1 MTCFV
6 PYLLLSFFT
15 LLGVVRS
22 ASYPQ
27 RYNLYTGQLQATQ
40 SHQQNG
46 LRAASRHRN
55 YCAYVVTRT
64 VSCVVEDGVETYV
77 KPDYQPCS
85 WGSIQCSRVVTY
97 RTYMRPRYKMAY
109 KMVTEMEWK
118 CCQGYSG
125 DDCSEGPTGGQS
137 QGTQIST
144 VRPRSKPVRPGQT
157 GSNSGNVQIEGEGRH
172 DSDKVKELEGKVQSL
187 TKDLHDLQ
195 STLRGMNE
203 KFHEEIRK
211 TLETAVN
218 GKQPADAA
226 HPEMKE
232 TLSDIQRRM
241 QHLDNRI
248 QVHDK
253 ELNHLNNKSQTNGE
267 GGENFIEH
275 SDTKIN
281 QKLTE
286 LKGEIVRDLEKSC
299 SACQSRVENLRR
311 QQEEDRDRI
320 RGLEKLINSV
330 DQRNKQ
336 VMEIVQKHVS
346 GSSNQPSRDCCA
358 QVDQIKHKVSDIER
372 KLDSV
377 SKAYDVLNGR
387 LDNELAEIEK
397 ECILNREEKVSALLE
412 DLESR
417 LNITERNAEEYCLFV
432 QTGIKGYLH
441 KEINDLRNE
450 FNDRFDENGAKI
462 SNIVQNVDSLK
473 DIVVEHGEG
482 LNKVFILTSD
492 MDTHLTSAVNSCAE
506 ICVSSGPPH
515 PEDDDSKVSDV
526 VKNLE
531 WKVIVNEGEIRNFGN
546 KIKNLS
552 ISGESLRNTVIDIG
566 RDVQKLKTLTGHN
579 GEHFN
584 MIVTNIE
591 NLEKE
596 LDSTASTSL
605 TICSSVENQLVS
617 LRNETEDYL
626 DKLATDL
633 NNIRTRVDSGDTTCA
648 QICSNLQEEV
658 GKLKEVEKCSG
669 QCKVVLKRPD
679 EGQAGGDGLNQQK
692 PLDGHSVIGGTSSV
706 NLKSIQGELSEVIL
720 TFNSIND
727 TLKGLE
733 HTVQKHTSVIH
744 DLGTTKDKII
754 SEIDKIQQ
762 EVNEHIEDSK
772 GRFDHVS
779 REIHRFG
786 NNFMV
791 EMGDCKQSSDGL
803 EKRISKMEN
812 LCGKLDTVSGSLE
825 RIKDG
830 LNKHVSSLWNC
841 VHGLNSTV
849 ITHSGYLDT
858 IQNTQLDGINQRLN
872 FLNSSMLTL
881 FNEFQDFTHQDFMGL
896 PGPPVHQGERGFQG
910 PPGPQGIPGRDG
922 ATGRP
927 GEQGPMGPPGV
938 RGEQGLPGLYTSVPR
953 VSFSAA
959 LTYPQVD
966 AGTIL
971 FDKVL
976 VNDGHF
982 YDPSTGIFKA
992 PYDGRYFFSAILT
1005 GHKNE
1010 KIEAVLSKSN
1020 YGIARVDSSGYQPE
1034 GLENKPVAETK
1045 PTPGSLAVFNII
1057 LPLKIGDT
1065 VCIDLVMGKLA
1076 HSDEPLTI
1084 FNGALLYED
1093 DV

>member
-1 MTCFV
+1 
-6 PYLLLSFFT
+6 
-15 LLGVVRS
+15 
-22 ASYPQ
+22 
-27 RYNLYTGQLQATQ
+27 
-40 SHQQNG
+40 
-46 LRAASRHRN
+46 
-55 YCAYVVTRT
+55 
-64 VSCVVEDGVETYV
+64 
-77 KPDYQPCS
+77 
-85 WGSIQCSRVVTY
+85 
-97 RTYMRPRYKMAY
+97 
-109 KMVTEMEWK
+109 
-118 CCQGYSG
+118 
-125 DDCSEGPTGGQS
+125 
-137 QGTQIST
+137 
-144 VRPRSKPVRPGQT
+144 
-157 GSNSGNVQIEGEGRH
+157 
-172 DSDKVKELEGKVQSL
+172 
-187 TKDLHDLQ
+187 
-195 STLRGMNE
+195 MNE

-232 TLSDIQRRM
+232 TLSDIQIRL

-320 RGLEKLINSV
+320 RGLEKLINTV

-397 ECILNREEKVSALLE
+397 ECILNREEKVSVLLE

-417 LNITERNAEEYCLFV
+417 LNITERNAEEHCLFV
-432 QTGIKGYLH
+432 QTGIKGFLH

-546 KIKNLS
+546 QIKNLS

-579 GEHFN
+579 DEHFN

-605 TICSSVENQLVS
+605 TICGSVENQLVS

-679 EGQAGGDGLNQQK
+679 EDQAGGDGLNQQK

-812 LCGKLDTVSGSLE
+812 LCGKFDTVSGSLE

-841 VHGLNSTV
+841 VHGLNNTV

-896 PGPPVHQGERGFQG
+896 PGTPVHQGERGFQG

-927 GEQGPMGPPGV
+927 GEQGPMGPP
-938 RGEQGLPGLYTSVPR
+938 GLPGLYTSVPR

-982 YDPSTGIFKA
+982 YDPSTGKEIGRRGWKGAQEDKEVKDREEECRLRARHPRRFKKPSPGCLLCDQDHLFANCPFRSYEEEPECPQPKWEEPERPQPKWEGVGACTVLGPKPPAEVKCLLSPPPPAEEKCLLSPCA
-992 PYDGRYFFSAILT
+992 PAEDEGVGASTAQKGGVGASTAQRGGNRGLHSPRTQAASRGRMPAGST
-1005 GHKNE
+1005 STSRGKMP
-1010 KIEAVLSKSN
+1010 AVPMCTSRGKMPA
-1020 YGIARVDSSGYQPE
+1020 GITS
-1034 GLENKPVAETK
+1034 
-1045 PTPGSLAVFNII
+1045 PTSRR
-1057 LPLKIGDT
+1057 
-1065 VCIDLVMGKLA
+1065 
-1076 HSDEPLTI
+1076 
-1084 FNGALLYED
+1084 
-1093 DV
+1093 

>member
-1 MTCFV
+1 MSGFV
-6 PYLLLSFFT
+6 PHLLLSFFV
-15 LLGVVRS
+15 LLGAVWS

-27 RYNLYTGQLQATQ
+27 RYNLYMGQLQTTQ
-40 SHQQNG
+40 PQQPNV
-46 LRAASRHRN
+46 LRASSRHRN

-97 RTYMRPRYKMAY
+97 RTYMRPRYKVAY

-118 CCQGYSG
+118 CCHGYSG
-125 DDCSEGPTGGQS
+125 DDCAEGPTEGQS

-144 VRPRSKPVRPGQT
+144 VRPRPKPIRPGQT
-157 GSNSGNVQIEGEGRH
+157 GSNSGNVQMEGEGRH
-172 DSDKVKELEGKVQSL
+172 DSDKVKHLEGKVQSL
-187 TKDLHDLQ
+187 TKELHDLQ

-211 TLETAVN
+211 TLVTALN

-232 TLSDIQRRM
+232 TLSDIQKTI

-253 ELNHLNNKSQTNGE
+253 ELNYLNNKSQTNGE

-275 SDTKIN
+275 SDTKMN
-281 QKLTE
+281 QKLTD
-286 LKGEIVRDLEKSC
+286 LKEEIVRDLEKRLQQYC
-299 SACQSRVENLRR
+299 SGCQLQVEDLRK

-330 DQRNKQ
+330 DQRNKH

-346 GSSNQPSRDCCA
+346 SSSNQPSRDCCA
-358 QVDQIKHKVSDIER
+358 QVDQIEHKVSDIER
-372 KLDSV
+372 KLYSV
-377 SKAYDVLNGR
+377 SEAYNVLNGR

-397 ECILNREEKVSALLE
+397 EDILNREEKTSALLE

-417 LNITERNAEEYCLFV
+417 LNITERNTEEHCLFV
-432 QTGIKGYLH
+432 QTELKGYFH

-462 SNIVQNVDSLK
+462 SNIVQNVNSLK
-473 DIVVEHGEG
+473 DRIVDHGKG
-482 LNKVFILTSD
+482 LDKVFILTSD
-492 MDTHLTSAVNSCAE
+492 MENQLTSAVNSCAK

-515 PEDDDSKVSDV
+515 PEVDDSKMSDV
-526 VKNLE
+526 VKKLE
-531 WKVIVNEGEIRNFGN
+531 WKVIVNEEEIKNFGN

-552 ISGESLRNTVIDIG
+552 ISGDLLKNTVVDIG
-566 RDVQKLKTLTGHN
+566 HDVQKLKTLIGHN

-584 MIVTNIE
+584 RIVTNIE

-596 LDSTASTSL
+596 LDYNTLTSL
-605 TICSSVENQLVS
+605 TIYSSVKNQLVS

-626 DKLATDL
+626 DKLAMDL

-658 GKLKEVEKCSG
+658 GKLKEEVEKCSG
-669 QCKVVLKRPD
+669 QCKVVLKRP
-679 EGQAGGDGLNQQK
+679 EGGQVGGDDLNQQK

-733 HTVQKHTSVIH
+733 HTVQKHISVIH

-754 SEIDKIQQ
+754 SEINKIQQ

-791 EMGDCKQSSDGL
+791 EMGECKHSSDGL

-812 LCGKLDTVSGSLE
+812 LCGKFDTVSGSLE

-858 IQNTQLDGINQRLN
+858 IQNTQLDEINQRLN

-881 FNEFQDFTHQDFMGL
+881 FKEFQDFTLQDVMGL
-896 PGPPVHQGERGFQG
+896 PGPLGPQGERGFQG
-910 PPGPQGIPGRDG
+910 PPGPQGPPGRDG

-927 GEQGPMGPPGV
+927 GEQGPMGPPG
-938 RGEQGLPGLYTSVPR
+938 LPGLDASLPK

-1020 YGIARVDSSGYQPE
+1020 YGIARVDSAGYQPE

-1045 PTPGSLAVFNII
+1045 PTPGTLAVFNII
-1057 LPLKIGDT
+1057 LPLKTGDT

-1084 FNGALLYED
+1084 FNGALVYED

>member
-1 MTCFV
+1 MAGFV
-6 PYLLLSFFT
+6 PCLLFSFFT
-15 LLGVVRS
+15 LLGVVWS

-40 SHQQNG
+40 PQQQNG

-64 VSCVVEDGVETYV
+64 VSCVVENGVETYV

-85 WGSIQCSRVVTY
+85 WGSSQCSRVVTY
-97 RTYMRPRYKMAY
+97 QTYMRPTYKMAY

-118 CCQGYSG
+118 CCHGYSG

-144 VRPRSKPVRPGQT
+144 VRPRPKPIRLGQT
-157 GSNSGNVQIEGEGRH
+157 GSSSGNVQIEGEGRH
-172 DSDKVKELEGKVQSL
+172 DSDKVKQLEEKVQSL
-187 TKDLHDLQ
+187 TKELHDLQ

-232 TLSDIQRRM
+232 TLSDIQRRI
-241 QHLDNRI
+241 QHLDNRT

-253 ELNHLNNKSQTNGE
+253 ELNHLNNKSHTNGE
-267 GGENFIEH
+267 GGGNFIEH
-275 SDTKIN
+275 SDIKMN
-281 QKLTE
+281 QKLTD
-286 LKGEIVRDLEKSC
+286 LKGEIVRDLEKSLQQSC
-299 SACQSRVENLRR
+299 SACQSQVEKLRR
-311 QQEEDRDRI
+311 QQGEDRDRI

-336 VMEIVQKHVS
+336 VMDIVHKHVS
-346 GSSNQPSRDCCA
+346 SSSNQPSRDCCA
-358 QVDQIKHKVSDIER
+358 QVDQIKHKVSDVER
-372 KLDSV
+372 NLHSV
-377 SKAYDVLNGR
+377 SETYYVLNGR

-397 ECILNREEKVSALLE
+397 DCILNREEKISALLE

-417 LNITERNAEEYCLFV
+417 LNITERNAAEYCLFL
-432 QTGIKGYLH
+432 QTGIKGYFH
-441 KEINDLRNE
+441 KEIDDLRNE

-462 SNIVQNVDSLK
+462 SNIVKNVDNLK

-482 LNKVFILTSD
+482 LDKVFILTSD

-506 ICVSSGPPH
+506 ICVSNGPQL
-515 PEDDDSKVSDV
+515 PEDDNSKVSDV

-552 ISGESLRNTVIDIG
+552 ISGWSLRNTVIDIG
-566 RDVQKLKTLTGHN
+566 HDVQKLKTLTGHN

-584 MIVTNIE
+584 TIVTNIE

-596 LDSTASTSL
+596 LDSTTSTSL

-626 DKLATDL
+626 DKLAMDL
-633 NNIRTRVDSGDTTCA
+633 NNIRNRVDSGETACA

-658 GKLKEVEKCSG
+658 GKLKEVEKCSE
-669 QCKVVLKRPD
+669 QCKVFLKRPD

-720 TFNSIND
+720 TFSSIND

-733 HTVQKHTSVIH
+733 HTVQKHTSVIL

-754 SEIDKIQQ
+754 SEINKIQQ

-772 GRFDHVS
+772 GRFDHFS
-779 REIHRFG
+779 REIHQFG

-791 EMGDCKQSSDGL
+791 KMGDCKESSDGL

-858 IQNTQLDGINQRLN
+858 IQNTQLEGINQRLN
-872 FLNSSMLTL
+872 VLNSSMLTI
-881 FNEFQDFTHQDFMGL
+881 FKEFQDFTLQDFMG
-896 PGPPVHQGERGFQG
+896 PPVKQGERG

-927 GEQGPMGPPGV
+927 GEQGPMGPPGI
-938 RGEQGLPGLYTSVPR
+938 RGEQGLSGLNALVPR

-1057 LPLKIGDT
+1057 LPLKTGDT